1 MAVFHT
7 SLYSRFPTL
16 LFSFLSALTITSEF
30 DSSLI
35 TLNEVNYVIIVC
47 LDVFIH
53 PKIINDLGVFA
64 MCRVIVPIHLCV
76 NAATETE

>member
-7 SLYSRFPTL
+7 SSYSRFPTL

-64 MCRVIVPIHLCV
+64 MCRVTVPIHLCV